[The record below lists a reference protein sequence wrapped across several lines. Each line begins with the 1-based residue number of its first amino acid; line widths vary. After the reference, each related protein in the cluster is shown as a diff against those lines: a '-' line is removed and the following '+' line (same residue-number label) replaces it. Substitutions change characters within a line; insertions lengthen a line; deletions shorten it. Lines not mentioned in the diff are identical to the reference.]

1 MNLKVGRAVLCAPT
15 PATTP
20 FCSERGGAH
29 GVTRPTPGNR
39 FMAPM
44 RVEFWR
50 LKLPKIWGVHS
61 FLLMLCV
68 ASLTACGRTDRAPS
82 PELATNG
89 TVEVT
94 AKLTTIGGEFPPNK
108 LYDYVFVMKYHVLK
122 VHRGTIEGTDIFVGH
137 YNPLKPRATAQDK
150 FSGKVGGDV
159 ERFQVGDVHRM
170 ALEAPLDQ
178 IFMGGII
185 DKHITEKGTRYRAIW
200 TDRARE

>member
-1 MNLKVGRAVLCAPT
+1 MLNVFIPFAVGNLKRTEVRAPLIAASPRYEISDLV
-15 PATTP
+15 
-20 FCSERGGAH
+20 SRW
-29 GVTRPTPGNR
+29 VR
-39 FMAPM
+39 
-44 RVEFWR
+44 
-50 LKLPKIWGVHS
+50 S
-61 FLLMLCV
+61 FLVLLCV
-68 ASLTACGRTDRAPS
+68 AGLAACGRTDSAPS
-82 PELATNG
+82 SELATNG